1 MFRPLIVLLLALLT
15 TLPLFGKKL
24 EEEVAVL
31 FIGNSYTYV
40 NDLPSMLESLAKAEG
55 KKLRVDSYTKGAATL
70 MEFMTNPVHARCR
83 EMVSKGGFN
92 YVILQDQS
100 QTPYFTPERTLDYG
114 KQWCELAKEAG
125 ATPVLFITWAHAQP
139 NKKGHFEP
147 LPGMQEGLTSTYCQ
161 LAEATGA
168 KVAPVGEAWK
178 RWHRH
183 KKHGDTPLHDRDG
196 SHPNAL
202 GSYLSACVLYAT
214 LFRESPVGL
223 PARAKMGKRVMRIPG
238 ELAKEAQ
245 KVAAATLKG
254 FSASKYLK
262 ARAEADAA
270 LPSLDEL
277 MPLLQTGATMDPLM
291 EKLGKPVSRQAGALS
306 YPLRGGAMLHL
317 TPGEKGKVRQAI
329 VTEAN
334 GTPRA
339 VLLQP

>member
-1 MFRPLIVLLLALLT
+1 
-15 TLPLFGKKL
+15 
-24 EEEVAVL
+24 
-31 FIGNSYTYV
+31 
-40 NDLPSMLESLAKAEG
+40 
-55 KKLRVDSYTKGAATL
+55 
-70 MEFMTNPVHARCR
+70 
-83 EMVSKGGFN
+83 MVS
-92 YVILQDQS
+92 Y
-100 QTPYFTPERTLDYG
+100 
-114 KQWCELAKEAG
+114 
-125 ATPVLFITWAHAQP
+125 
-139 NKKGHFEP
+139 
-147 LPGMQEGLTSTYCQ
+147 Q
-161 LAEATGA
+161 L
-168 KVAPVGEAWK
+168 
-178 RWHRH
+178 
-183 KKHGDTPLHDRDG
+183 
-196 SHPNAL
+196 
-202 GSYLSACVLYAT
+202 ACVLYAT
-214 LFRESPVGL
+214 RIRESPVGL